1 MKKFLAIFMAAC
13 LCFTLAACGSG
24 GNAGGN
30 GDDAGGDGE
39 QQKEPIGEHKHV
51 YTTKSSCDLC
61 GEAWNATETDA
72 YTFTPVTI
80 DGIAGYDVTF
90 GEHVITTYPLLPD
103 GRYDHENP
111 IIETIGKPYEK
122 EELVLPCVHE
132 GKPVI
137 SVGRRFS
144 AYSDTVKKIAIPD
157 SIFCFGNKENPI
169 GVFSFC
175 KALEEIV
182 LPYEPNLGSV
192 NSDTEAFPFS
202 YREIAPYTSSDEY
215 RSPLSQSYGSDGG
228 LYIGEY
234 LIKVSDNVTSFTI
247 KEGTKGI
254 AYSALYG
261 PKLEEIHIPDSVVEI
276 GYDAIGGNSTLKKVT
291 FGENSRLKKLD
302 YGAFA
307 GCHSLTEIELP
318 DGLEMIGDSAFE
330 SCYALA
336 EISIPDSVKRVGIRA
351 FYLTPYETENYR
363 PYVGEFHFEGNEFYN
378 GNCLMRVNPD
388 FEGHYTVREGTTAI
402 AGNAFSGC
410 TKITSVTLPEDFT
423 VIEGGIF
430 SECSSLKSIEI
441 PKGVTYIGAY
451 AFSNSGLESISIPES
466 VTKIAQQTFYQCM
479 DLKEITLPKSLK
491 HIGPM
496 AFFGCASLNSIEFPD
511 GVTEIDK
518 QAFNTCVSLKIV
530 VLPNGVT
537 TIGEGAFA
545 ACNSLEKITIPKSV
559 ISLGYYSLHCGALK
573 EIAFGGT
580 MEEWKHLAFVKDSM
594 TDYVISLEDLIITC
608 SDGKLDKEG
617 NVIEN

>member
-30 GDDAGGDGE
+30 GE
-39 QQKEPIGEHKHV
+39 QQKVPLGEHKHV

-72 YTFTPVTI
+72 FTFTPVTI
-80 DGIAGYDVTF
+80 DGVAGYDVTF

-103 GRYDHENP
+103 GRYDHEHP
-111 IIETIGKPYEK
+111 ITEIFGKPYEGK
-122 EELVLPCVHE
+122 ELVLPCVHD

-137 SVGRRFS
+137 SVGRGFP
-144 AYSDTVKKIAIPD
+144 AYSETLKKITIPD
-157 SIFCFGNKENPI
+157 SIFSFGNADVI
-169 GVFSFC
+169 VGTYSSVGAFSSC
-175 KALEEIV
+175 IALEEIV

-192 NSDTEAFPFS
+192 DFDTEAAPFS
-202 YREIAPYTSSDEY
+202 YGSIVPVSDEY
-215 RSPLSQSYGSDGG
+215 RSPISQSHDADGG

-234 LIKVSDNVTSFTI
+234 LIDVSDNVNSFTI

-276 GYDAIGGNSTLKKVT
+276 GYDAIGGSSTLKKVT

-307 GCHSLTEIELP
+307 GCLSLTEIELP
-318 DGLEMIGDSAFE
+318 GGLEIIGDSAFE
-330 SCYALA
+330 GCRSLS

-363 PYVGEFHFEGNEFYN
+363 PFTGECIFEENEFYN

-430 SECSSLKSIEI
+430 SGCSSLKSIEI

-451 AFSNSGLESISIPES
+451 AFSNSGLESISVPES

-496 AFFGCASLNSIEFPD
+496 AFYNCASLNSIEFPD
-511 GVTEIDK
+511 GVTEIGK
-518 QAFNTCVSLKIV
+518 QAFYTCVLLKNV

-559 ISLGYYSLHCGALK
+559 TSLGYYSLHCGALK
-573 EIAFGGT
+573 EIEFGGT
-580 MEEWKHLAFVKDSM
+580 VEEWKHLAFVKDSM

-608 SDGKLDKEG
+608 SDGKLDQEG